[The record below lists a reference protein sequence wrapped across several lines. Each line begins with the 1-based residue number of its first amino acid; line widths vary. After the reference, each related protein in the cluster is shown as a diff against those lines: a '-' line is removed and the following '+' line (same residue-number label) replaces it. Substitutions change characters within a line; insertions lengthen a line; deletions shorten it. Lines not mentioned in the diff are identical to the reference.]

1 MDTHDEMNK
10 AGPQKEISS
19 GFKSGPISQDI
30 NAQRS
35 SGASSQDGISG
46 VPSKTPTAG
55 LWHRRESNP
64 YRLTQ
69 PSGKGN
75 QNQQLEVEP
84 LEKGTRSGL
93 MKQIKDKLFP
103 KESGVSSTKQK
114 AMVVLVPILAIVMIF
129 VLRQVLTKAPRKT
142 DGATSDNM
150 PEVILTDNSNDDI
163 NWQIPEPLPVVMRDP
178 TKIGSQN
185 TSGGQSGISGGTQ
198 SGIMIVKGILY
209 SYDKPSVVIGGHIV
223 HLNEKINDATVVEIN
238 KDCVVFEKDGK
249 RWTRKVA
256 ESELDQEE
264 YLQEEPNQE
273 EQE

>member
-19 GFKSGPISQDI
+19 GFKSRPISQGI

-35 SGASSQDGISG
+35 SGASSQDGISD
-46 VPSKTPTAG
+46 VPSKAPMAG

-69 PSGKGN
+69 PSDKGN
-75 QNQQLEVEP
+75 QNQQLEVDP
-84 LEKGTRSGL
+84 FEKGAHSGL
-93 MKQIKDKLFP
+93 MKRIKDKLFL

-142 DGATSDNM
+142 DGATNNNM
-150 PEVILTDNSNDDI
+150 SEIIVTDNSNDVID
-163 NWQIPEPLPVVMRDP
+163 WQIPEPLPVVMRDP
-178 TKIGSQN
+178 TKIGGQN
-185 TSGGQSGISGGTQ
+185 ISGGQSGISNGTQ
-198 SGIMIVKGILY
+198 SGIMIVRGILY

-223 HLNEKINDATVVEIN
+223 HLNEKINNATVVEIY
-238 KDCVVFEKDGK
+238 KDYVVFEKDGK

-256 ESELDQEE
+256 EPELDQEE
-264 YLQEEPNQE
+264 YLQEDPNQE
-273 EQE
+273 ERE